1 LRQSWIIA
9 GDPKE
14 IDEASL
20 SRRAAHLGQT
30 FSLQKGVNERG
41 LPDVRSP
48 DKGNFRK
55 VTFQKLFWPCTTS
68 DKLCREDSHAE
79 ASYLFE
85 HHVSDASTHRLCD
98 TQPLMRKSTA
108 QSRSRRKVL
117 LIIGICLPV
126 GAVLFLWLL
135 VMPDVSALRTTNPKG
150 TALMEARQAQAK
162 AQGRT
167 VERQWVWV
175 PLSRIS
181 PHLRQAVVTA
191 EDASFFTHEGFDWEG
206 IKDAALY
213 NLEAGEFK
221 RGGSTITQQLA
232 KNLYLS
238 SERSLLR
245 KARESLIARSL
256 EQHLTK
262 ERILELYLNV
272 AEWGQGVYGAEAAAR
287 HHFKKPSR
295 ALTADEAAWL
305 AAILP
310 SPRRYDPLRKTR
322 FLTRRHER
330 ILKQITRGSQQAPQL
345 EPAPKSEPDSEIELE
360 PEPDQPST
368 EPQGQEQAEGY
379 NESPTSR

>member
-1 LRQSWIIA
+1 
-9 GDPKE
+9 
-14 IDEASL
+14 
-20 SRRAAHLGQT
+20 
-30 FSLQKGVNERG
+30 
-41 LPDVRSP
+41 
-48 DKGNFRK
+48 
-55 VTFQKLFWPCTTS
+55 
-68 DKLCREDSHAE
+68 
-79 ASYLFE
+79 
-85 HHVSDASTHRLCD
+85 
-98 TQPLMRKSTA
+98 
-108 QSRSRRKVL
+108 
-117 LIIGICLPV
+117 
-126 GAVLFLWLL
+126 
-135 VMPDVSALRTTNPKG
+135 
-150 TALMEARQAQAK
+150 ARQAQAE

-167 VERQWVWV
+167 VKRHWVWV

-181 PHLRQAVVTA
+181 PHLSQAVVTA

-245 KARESLIARSL
+245 KVRESLIARSL

-272 AEWGQGVYGAEAAAR
+272 AEWGLGVYGAEAAAR

-310 SPRRYDPLRKTR
+310 SPRRYDPLRKTS

-330 ILKQITRGSQQAPQL
+330 ILKQITRGSHQAPQL
-345 EPAPKSEPDSEIELE
+345 EPAPKSEPDSETELG

-368 EPQGQEQAEGY
+368 EPQGQEQAESY
-379 NESPTSR
+379 NESPTSQ